1 MGPLPDPAAE
11 PAPATPSLR
20 SQILRLGKSTA
31 IYGTGHVLL
40 RMLSF
45 FLLPIYT
52 SFLTPADYG
61 ISATLGVLTYFLTPL
76 FQLGIGGAMGMV
88 WFATDAR
95 GRAATL
101 WTAFS
106 TLLVSASLLAVAAV
120 ALGDRFAD
128 LLFGDLESA
137 YDLGYLVSVALITAA
152 MGIVTQP
159 LLTRLQFEERAK
171 TFVAITLSSSILSI
185 ALSVSFIVGLGRG
198 VAGFIEAAA
207 ISQAVSL
214 VLAMFVSLRGLPFSF
229 RRSVARELIVLGIP
243 LVPSYVALFVMLQA
257 NKYLLQA
264 SAGLDELGLYT
275 IGFNIGLLM
284 SLLVS
289 GFTSAWFPFFSS
301 YMDQPERAPK
311 LFARVMT
318 YYVLG
323 IGTVSL
329 LFYVGAQPLVRL
341 VTQPAFW
348 GAYVSVG
355 PSATTQFLIGVHS
368 VLVAGM
374 YLTRKVR
381 AGVVIQGGAAVVSVI
396 LNLLLIPPL
405 GAAGAAIA
413 LVLGFLTMVLLQH
426 GWNVARVHF
435 QVPFEWRRLGAFAAI
450 YVVTAVVFLWD
461 RSWPFVAE
469 FALSSIATITVVG
482 LVAAL
487 LSREERAQAWAELS
501 RRLGRARTEAP
512 TP

>member
-1 MGPLPDPAAE
+1 MAQADG
-11 PAPATPSLR
+11 PAPAPPPLR
-20 SQILRLGKSTA
+20 SQIIRLGKSTA
-31 IYGTGHVLL
+31 IYGTGHILL
-40 RMLSF
+40 RMLSL

-52 SFLTPADYG
+52 SYLTPADYG
-61 ISATLGVLTYFLTPL
+61 ISATLGVLAYFLTPL

-88 WFATDAR
+88 WFAGDHRA
-95 GRAATL
+95 RAATL

-106 TLLVSASLLAVAAV
+106 TLLVSASLLAVLAV
-120 ALGDRFAD
+120 VLRDALAG
-128 LLFGDLESA
+128 LLFGDLESG

-159 LLTRLQFEERAK
+159 LLTRLQFEERAR
-171 TFVAITLSSSILSI
+171 TFVTITLTSSVLSI

-207 ISQAVSL
+207 ISQAFSL
-214 VLAMFVSLRGLPFSF
+214 VVAMLVSLRGMPFGF
-229 RRSVARELIVLGIP
+229 RRSTARELLVLGIP
-243 LVPSYVALFVMLQA
+243 LIPSYVALFVMLQA

-275 IGFNIGLLM
+275 IGFNIGFLM
-284 SLLVS
+284 SLLVG

-301 YMDQPERAPK
+301 FMNQPEHAPR
-311 LFARVMT
+311 LFARVLT

-329 LFYVGAQPLVRL
+329 LFYIGAQPVVRL
-341 VTQPAFW
+341 ATQPDFW
-348 GAYVSVG
+348 GAYISVG

-381 AGVVIQGGAAVVSVI
+381 AGIFIQGSAAVVSLL
-396 LNLLLIPPL
+396 LNLLLIPPF

-413 LVLGFLTMVLLQH
+413 LVLGFLTMVVLQH
-426 GWNVARVHF
+426 AWNVARVHF
-435 QVPFEWRRLGAFAAI
+435 RVPFEWRRLAAFSAI
-450 YVVTAVVFLWD
+450 YVATALLFMWD
-461 RSWPFVAE
+461 RSWPLVAE
-469 FALSSIATITVVG
+469 LALSTVATLVLIG
-482 LVAAL
+482 LVVAL
-487 LSREERAQAWAELS
+487 LTSAERAQAWAEVGH
-501 RRLGRARTEAP
+501 RLGRSVRPESP
-512 TP
+512 SP